1 MSNNNIKARVELLDE
16 TTGEHKSDVDVIT
29 SAEQVLYTNETPIAN
44 PSPIEDIKPGTTF
57 FNEPISEIL
66 DKILYPYTA
75 PSIIL
80 NKIVLSNNDLDM
92 NRDLVNDT
100 YIYKEAGIPVESFML
115 GATVTI
121 GSLGVI
127 TPTLIINKEDGT
139 SEVLEGDTIKGE
151 PNSNH
156 LIQFEVP
163 ELTITS
169 SLELYISDHHS
180 KIDCPH
186 IIYTFVDPVFCGF
199 TNIESIVDGKID
211 EEVLIANLESSIENN
226 SKNLEKYIGPKI
238 NIQQFIRTDVN
249 YDTKEKLRPA
259 LVIPKTWDN
268 VLAIKDLNGNNIT
281 KNYIIK
287 TASIQINDNR
297 LIEYIIFVHRDIFYN
312 NEKILSSI
320 IYDFSSNANDSAVLN
335 KYKGKGIPITSEFD
349 VLYNHPLDSRF
360 VVNEY
365 KDLLMM
371 LYPYE
376 GLITYVK
383 DIKTSFKFVDNH
395 WAVCDNKLHL
405 AESTNELTED
415 FGGWDDVAIISN
427 GGAIYRKRYNNIWE
441 LWGNITK

>member
-199 TNIESIVDGKID
+199 TNIESIVDSKID
-211 EEVLIANLESSIENN
+211 EEVLIVNLESSIENN

-249 YDTKEKLRPA
+249 YDTKEKLRPV
-259 LVIPKTWDN
+259 LIIPKTWDN

-281 KNYIIK
+281 KNYITE

-320 IYDFSSNANDSAVLN
+320 IYDFSSNANDSAVLQ
-335 KYKGKGIPITSEFD
+335 
-349 VLYNHPLDSRF
+349 
-360 VVNEY
+360 VN
-365 KDLLMM
+365 LMF
-371 LYPYE
+371 Y
-376 GLITYVK
+376 
-383 DIKTSFKFVDNH
+383 
-395 WAVCDNKLHL
+395 
-405 AESTNELTED
+405 
-415 FGGWDDVAIISN
+415 II
-427 GGAIYRKRYNNIWE
+427 I
-441 LWGNITK
+441 L

>member
-1 MSNNNIKARVELLDE
+1 MSNDIVKARVELLDE

-57 FNEPISEIL
+57 FNEPISGIL
-66 DKILYPYTA
+66 DKMLYPYTA

-80 NKIVLSNNDLDM
+80 NKTILSNNDLDI

-139 SEVLEGDTIKGE
+139 SEVLDGDTIKGE

-169 SLELYISDHHS
+169 SLELYITDHHS
-180 KIDCPH
+180 KIHCPH

-199 TNIESIVDGKID
+199 TNIKSIVDGKVD
-211 EEVLIANLESSIENN
+211 EEVLVANLEFFIKNN

-238 NIQQFIRTDVN
+238 NIRQFIRTDVN
-249 YDTKEKLRPA
+249 YDTKERLRPV
-259 LVIPKTWDN
+259 LMIPKTWDS
-268 VLAIKDLNGNNIT
+268 VLAIKDLNGNNIS
-281 KNYIIK
+281 KNYIIE
-287 TASIQINDNR
+287 TASVQINDNR

-312 NEKILSSI
+312 NEKIISSI
-320 IYDFSSNANDSAVLN
+320 IYDFSSDSSALN
-335 KYKGKGIPITSEFD
+335 NYNGKGIPITSSFD

-360 VVNEY
+360 VVDEY
-365 KDLLMM
+365 KDLLTI

-383 DIKTSFKFVDNH
+383 DIKTSFKFVNNN
-395 WAVCDNKLHL
+395 WIVCDNKLHL
-405 AESTNELTED
+405 VESTDELTED